1 MNTLLFISSAVFLK
15 SPDVDL
21 RVKAVTA
28 RFQMFLF
35 IGNLNLY
42 KGLNRVE
49 AFTVNSRWAPGDTT
63 TGKLCEY
70 KGGIT
75 YL

>member
-1 MNTLLFISSAVFLK
+1 
-15 SPDVDL
+15 
-21 RVKAVTA
+21 
-28 RFQMFLF
+28 MFLF

-63 TGKLCEY
+63 TGKLWEY

-75 YL
+75 YLWKPSR